1 MNGRELLNERIKTA
15 GIKKGTLC
23 KEIDVTYKT
32 LSKKLAGASDF
43 TESEMQTLS
52 RVLHLSV
59 EDRMAIFFAD
69 EVGKMA
75 TA

>member
-1 MNGRELLNERIKTA
+1 MSGRELLKQRIETA

-23 KEIDVTYKT
+23 QEIDVTYKT
-32 LSKKLAGASDF
+32 LSKKLEGTSDF
-43 TESEMQTLS
+43 TESEMQNLS

-69 EVGKMA
+69 EVDKMA

>member
-1 MNGRELLNERIKTA
+1 MTGRELLTERIKLA

-23 KEIDVTYKT
+23 QEIDVTYKT
-32 LSKKLAGASDF
+32 LAKKLAGSSDF
-43 TESEMQTLS
+43 TEYEMQALS

-69 EVGKMA
+69 EVDKMA

>member
-1 MNGRELLNERIKTA
+1 MTGRELLNERIKTA
-15 GIKKGTLC
+15 GIKKGTLI

-32 LSKKLAGASDF
+32 LARKLEGTSDF
-43 TESEMQTLS
+43 TETEMQTLS
-52 RVLHLSV
+52 RILHLSV

-69 EVGKMA
+69 EVGEMA

>member
-1 MNGRELLNERIKTA
+1 MSGRELLNARIKNA
-15 GIKKGTLC
+15 GIKKATLC
-23 KEIDVTYKT
+23 REIDVTYKT
-32 LSKKLAGASDF
+32 LARKLEGTSDF
-43 TESEMQTLS
+43 TESEMQNLT
-52 RVLHLSV
+52 RILHLSV

>member
-1 MNGRELLNERIKTA
+1 MNGRELLAERIKTA

-23 KEIDVTYKT
+23 KEIDVTYRT
-32 LSKKLAGASDF
+32 LTRKLEGESDF
-43 TESEMQTLS
+43 TESEMQNLT